1 MRKCFQKRDLKSFHS
16 CCWLRSKKEGEGGER
31 TFLGIQE
38 KDFEPS
44 IFQELTQNVEE
55 KKREKIAEMSLS
67 LWARHVEG
75 EEIQLT
81 ALHVDLVANTFT
93 SKNSI
98 IEIISKTWGNILL
111 YIYHGIDL
119 VNTFKSKNSNIE
131 IISKIKKGK
140 ILN

>member
-1 MRKCFQKRDLKSFHS
+1 MERGRKNFFRDPK
-16 CCWLRSKKEGEGGER
+16 
-31 TFLGIQE
+31 

-44 IFQELTQNVEE
+44 TFHELIQNVEE

-111 YIYHGIDL
+111 YIYHDIDL

-131 IISKIKKGK
+131 IISKKKKGKGK

>member
-1 MRKCFQKRDLKSFHS
+1 M
-16 CCWLRSKKEGEGGER
+16 
-31 TFLGIQE
+31 
-38 KDFEPS
+38 
-44 IFQELTQNVEE
+44 QNVKEM
-55 KKREKIAEMSLS
+55 KREKIAEMSLS

-98 IEIISKTWGNILL
+98 IEIISKIVREYPPL
-111 YIYHGIDL
+111 YLSWDWFD
-119 VNTFKSKNSNIE
+119 TFKSNNSNIE

-140 ILN
+140 VLN

>member
-1 MRKCFQKRDLKSFHS
+1 M
-16 CCWLRSKKEGEGGER
+16 
-31 TFLGIQE
+31 
-38 KDFEPS
+38 
-44 IFQELTQNVEE
+44 QNVKE

-98 IEIISKTWGNILL
+98 IEVISKIVREYPAL
-111 YIYHGIDL
+111 YLSWHCIDL
-119 VNTFKSKNSNIE
+119 ANTFKSKNSNVE

-140 ILN
+140 ALN

>member
-1 MRKCFQKRDLKSFHS
+1 M
-16 CCWLRSKKEGEGGER
+16 
-31 TFLGIQE
+31 
-38 KDFEPS
+38 
-44 IFQELTQNVEE
+44 QNVEE
-55 KKREKIAEMSLS
+55 KKKEKIAEMSLS

-131 IISKIKKGK
+131 IISKKRERERENPQ
-140 ILN
+140 LNFLW

>member
-1 MRKCFQKRDLKSFHS
+1 M
-16 CCWLRSKKEGEGGER
+16 
-31 TFLGIQE
+31 
-38 KDFEPS
+38 
-44 IFQELTQNVEE
+44 QNVEE
-55 KKREKIAEMSLS
+55 KKKEKIAEMSLS

-111 YIYHGIDL
+111 YIYHDIDL

-140 ILN
+140 ILNEIFSDRTGRRIVGLEILGSIKMMT